1 MIIGGARFAT
11 TVGISTM
18 QAWCVDS
25 LVSQELLEPSVAL
38 ITVRDPDPFG
48 WMDWPVQE
56 VSLIFTTADTVDGD
70 TITALTAEMPVL
82 SAFLSV

>member
-1 MIIGGARFAT
+1 
-11 TVGISTM
+11 M

-25 LVSQELLEPSVAL
+25 LVSKERLEPSVAP
-38 ITVRDPDPFG
+38 ITVRGPDPFG

-56 VSLIFTTADTVDGD
+56 ASLIFTTADIVDGD
-70 TITALTAEMPVL
+70 TISALTAEMPVL

>member
-11 TVGISTM
+11 TAGISTM
-18 QAWCVDS
+18 QVWCVDS
-25 LVSQELLEPSVAL
+25 LVFQELLEPSVVP
-38 ITVRDPDPFG
+38 ITVRGPDPFG

-56 VSLIFTTADTVDGD
+56 ASLIFTTADTVDGD
-70 TITALTAEMPVL
+70 TITALTAGMPVL